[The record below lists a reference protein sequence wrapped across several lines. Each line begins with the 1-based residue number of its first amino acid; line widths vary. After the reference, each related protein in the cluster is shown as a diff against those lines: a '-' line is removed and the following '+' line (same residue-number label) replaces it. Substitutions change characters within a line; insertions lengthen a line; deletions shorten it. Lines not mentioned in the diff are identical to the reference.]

1 MPEIPGLDFFVD
13 FCRYLRAPKADGFM
27 KKVLL
32 ISANMMKIPY
42 PVYPLGL
49 DYVAGAL
56 NPRYRTKILDMN
68 DFKSL
73 EILGQQVCD
82 YDPDYIGLSIR
93 NIDNTDTINSRGFL
107 SDYQDL
113 VGKIRQ
119 NSKAL
124 LILGGSGYTI
134 FPLEFFRALQADYG
148 LAGEGERFADLLF
161 ALENKTDLAAIPGII
176 TKETSSVTYRAWDG
190 ELKRDFDPQ
199 AAHTKY
205 YLSYGGMLN
214 LQTKRGCPFRC
225 SYCTYPHI
233 EGGKMRL
240 FDPPAVA
247 RQARQLQEAGAKYIF
262 ITDSAFNASFE
273 HSLQVARAFK
283 AERLTVPWGGFF
295 APTVPPD
302 DYYQKL
308 ADAGLSHVEFGTES
322 MCDAMLVN
330 LQKPFIAADIFEAHH
345 KAVAAG
351 LHIAHYFLLGG
362 PGETPDTLQE
372 TLKSVDHLEKAVFFF
387 FCGIRIY
394 PNTALYETAL
404 SEGQIS
410 ASQNLL
416 EPVFYRSP
424 YIADIEIIK
433 RVEDHADGRI
443 NWLVGAGES
452 KATRILPRLYERG
465 HTGPLWEHLI

>member
-1 MPEIPGLDFFVD
+1 
-13 FCRYLRAPKADGFM
+13 M

-32 ISANMMKIPY
+32 ISANMMKKPY

-56 NPRYRTKILDMN
+56 ENRYETKILDMN
-68 DFKSL
+68 EFPFL
-73 EILGQQVCD
+73 EALGEQVRQ
-82 YDPDYIGLSIR
+82 YAPDYIGLSIR
-93 NIDNTDTINSRGFL
+93 NIDNTDSINSRGFL

-113 VGKIRQ
+113 VRVIRQ
-119 NSKAL
+119 NSPAT

-134 FPLEFFRALQADYG
+134 FPVEFIRALDADYG
-148 LAGEGERFADLLF
+148 IAGEGERFPALLT
-161 ALENKTDLAAIPGII
+161 ALENNSDVTAIPGIV
-176 TKETSSVTYRAWDG
+176 TRQTSSVAYRAW
-190 ELKRDFDPQ
+190 ESEMQRVFDPE
-199 AAHTKY
+199 ASHAKY

-233 EGGKMRL
+233 EGGRMR
-240 FDPPAVA
+240 FFAPEEVA

-262 ITDSAFNASFE
+262 MTDSAFNASYE
-273 HSLQVARAFK
+273 HSLQVAQAFME
-283 AERLTVPWGGFF
+283 ARISIPWGGFF

-302 DYYQKL
+302 DYYKKL
-308 ADAGLSHVEFGTES
+308 ADAGLTHVEFGTES
-322 MCDAMLVN
+322 MCDAMLHS
-330 LQKPFIAADIFEAHH
+330 LQKPFVTTDVFRAHQ
-345 KAVAAG
+345 KALEAG

-362 PGETPDTLQE
+362 PGENEETLQE
-372 TLKSVDHLEKAVFFF
+372 TLKGVDQLDKAVFFF

-394 PNTALYETAL
+394 PHTALYDTAVR
-404 SEGQIS
+404 EGQIS

-424 YIADIEIIK
+424 FISDIEILK
-433 RVEDHADGRI
+433 RVEAHADGRL
-443 NWLVGAGES
+443 NWLIGAGES
-452 KATRILPRLYERG
+452 KATRILPRLYDRG